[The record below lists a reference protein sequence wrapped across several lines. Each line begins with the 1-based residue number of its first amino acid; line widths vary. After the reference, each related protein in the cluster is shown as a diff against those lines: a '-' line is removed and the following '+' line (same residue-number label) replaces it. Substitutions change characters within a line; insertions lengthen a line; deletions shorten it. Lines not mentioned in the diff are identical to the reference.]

1 MPKALWIKREDLVR
15 NTVIGG
21 NVDTDRF
28 VQFISI
34 AQDIHIQNYT
44 GTKLYN
50 KISNDILNNTLA
62 EPYLSLVNDYLQPM
76 LIHWAATEYLPFAAY
91 TVANGGVY
99 KHTSENSTSV
109 EKNEVDFLVEKER
122 NIAQYYTDRFITYM
136 SYNQA
141 TFPEYY
147 LNNNADVFPD
157 TDANFSSW
165 VL

>member
-1 MPKALWIKREDLVR
+1 MKALWIKREDLVR
-15 NTVIGG
+15 NTALGG
-21 NVDTDRF
+21 NIDTDKF
-28 VQFISI
+28 IQFISI

-44 GTKLYN
+44 GTKLYD
-50 KISNDILNNTLA
+50 KISNDILAGTLA
-62 EPYLSLVNDYLQPM
+62 NPYLALVNDYLQPM
-76 LIHWAATEYLPFAAY
+76 LIHWAAVEYIPFAAY
-91 TVANGGVY
+91 TIANGGVF
-99 KHTSENSTSV
+99 KHSSENSTTV
-109 EKNEVDFLVEKER
+109 DKVEVDYLVEKER

-147 LNNNADVFPD
+147 LNSNADVFPD

>member
-1 MPKALWIKREDLVR
+1 MTALWIKREDLVR
-15 NTVIGG
+15 QTALGG
-21 NVDTDRF
+21 NVDQDKF
-28 VQFISI
+28 LQFIKI
-34 AQDIHIQNYT
+34 AQEIHIQNYT
-44 GTKLYN
+44 GTKLYD
-50 KISNDILNNTLA
+50 KISNDIIAGTLA
-62 EPYLSLVNDYLQPM
+62 NPYLALVNDYLQPM
-76 LIHWAATEYLPFAAY
+76 LIHYAMVEYLPFAAY
-91 TVANGGVY
+91 TIANGGVY

-141 TFPEYY
+141 QFPEYY